1 MTDNTPEFFAQEK
14 KERPERAERQD
25 RAERPERGERGERP
39 DRGQRGGDR
48 RRFVSRPKF
57 CQFCTDKNLKIDYK
71 NVELMGR
78 YINETGKIRPRRQT
92 GACAKHQREVAT
104 AIKNARHIAL
114 IPFEGD
120 FWAEY

>member
-1 MTDNTPEFFAQEK
+1 MSDNKPEINEEQERN
-14 KERPERAERQD
+14 ERPERNERF
-25 RAERPERGERGERP
+25 
-39 DRGQRGGDR
+39 DRGQRGGER

-71 NVELMGR
+71 KVDLMGR

-92 GACAKHQREVAT
+92 GACAKHQREIAV
-104 AIKNARHIAL
+104 AIKNARHIVL

-120 FWAEY
+120 FWTDF